1 LKPVLFWIH
10 GGAFTGGT
18 GNDPTF
24 DGGNIASRGDVV
36 MVAIN
41 YRLSTL
47 GFLALDDGV
56 TKGNFGLADQ
66 INALDVIR
74 PFFLSSQNNM
84 SSLGGNQTF
93 SSLSL

>member
-1 LKPVLFWIH
+1 MFWIH

-18 GNDPTF
+18 ANNPTF

-36 MVAIN
+36 MGAIH

-56 TKGNFGLADQ
+56 TKGNFGFA
-66 INALDVIR
+66 N
-74 PFFLSSQNNM
+74 
-84 SSLGGNQTF
+84 
-93 SSLSL
+93 